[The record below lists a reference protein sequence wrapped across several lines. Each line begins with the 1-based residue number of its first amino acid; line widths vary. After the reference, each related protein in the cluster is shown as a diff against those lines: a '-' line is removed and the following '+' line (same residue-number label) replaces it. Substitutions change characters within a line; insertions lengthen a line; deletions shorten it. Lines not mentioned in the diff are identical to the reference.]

1 MSASPPA
8 TRPPRPGWPVRVGLA
23 LLRSLEVTALVLAL
37 LLTPLWCSVPTDV
50 ERLARERPTTT
61 ATIERRRAAA
71 RAHDEAFALDWRW
84 RDLDQ
89 IAVVLRRAVMMA
101 EDFYFTSHHGVDWGQ
116 TLGAIVDNLGSG
128 GQSMGGSTITPAAG
142 QEPLPVT
149 GANAA
154 PQGRR
159 DAHRRTARAGA
170 QQAPHHRA
178 VPEHHRA
185 RRRHLRRRG
194 RGAALV
200 RCAGVGAQPRP
211 RRCAWRSCCRRR
223 YATARPRCR
232 RRSPRTPAGCCTAC
246 ARAASSARPSCTT
259 GLLDLGPP

>member
-128 GQSMGGSTITPAAG
+128 GQSMGGSTITQQLAKNLYLSPERTLRRKGVEMLIAGRLEQALSKRRIIELYLNIIELGDGIFGAEAAAQRWFGVPASALSPA
-142 QEPLPVT
+142 QAVRLAVVLPSPLRHRPT
-149 GANAA
+149 ALPPALT
-154 PQGRR
+154 
-159 DAHRRTARAGA
+159 AH
-170 QQAPHHRA
+170 
-178 VPEHHRA
+178 A
-185 RRRHLRRRG
+185 RRLLHRLRASG
-194 RGAALV
+194 FI
-200 RCAGVGAQPRP
+200 
-211 RRCAWRSCCRRR
+211 S
-223 YATARPRCR
+223 ATELHD
-232 RRSPRTPAGCCTAC
+232 
-246 ARAASSARPSCTT
+246 